1 MSMIPW
7 LDSWDAA
14 LGESADRGKP
24 VFLFLHA
31 VG

>member
-1 MSMIPW
+1 MIPW

-14 LGESADRGKP
+14 LGTSAETGKP

-31 VG
+31 LG